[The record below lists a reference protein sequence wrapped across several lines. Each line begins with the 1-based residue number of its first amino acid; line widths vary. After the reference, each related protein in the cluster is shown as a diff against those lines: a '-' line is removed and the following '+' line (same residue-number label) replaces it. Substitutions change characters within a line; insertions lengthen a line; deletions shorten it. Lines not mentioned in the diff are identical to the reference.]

1 MYQKRFSGPT
11 GTMIK
16 VLFSTISIPHI
27 SYRHNAARVKK
38 QITIY
43 QSLKGLSAGK
53 DIIMYNTYIPNTNN
67 ISAIFGTAT
76 PVCMNA
82 PALQIYAQEHDLN
95 PELLR
100 YQFRIADQEDI
111 DRWGTVAEGMKAE
124 DFQTLWIAAQDTHT
138 KEAYVAETG
147 VGRIW
152 CDIDGCDP
160 VPNARIEFL
169 EHMWDAAHMP
179 LDGFAAEA
187 HMTIGDLGRFL
198 AIDRQTFLD
207 WRDNAG
213 NIPEYARI
221 MMARALR
228 ILPTIMN
235 NSFDPNLTPQDFWCL
250 WVNAVETHRKD
261 HYICDNGMSYV
272 WPDNNDNLDA
282 RVAYLERLW
291 DTAHMN
297 MDAFASASGVSIGD
311 LCRLMGIDRQSLLAW
326 SADSGTIPEYI
337 RVMLSRAIGMI

>member
-1 MYQKRFSGPT
+1 MYQKRFSCPT
-11 GTMIK
+11 GTVIK
-16 VLFSTISIPHI
+16 VLFDTISIPYI
-27 SYRHNAARVKK
+27 GYRHNATHVKK
-38 QITIY
+38 VLTLS
-43 QSLKGLSAGK
+43 QSLKGPSAGK

-82 PALQIYAQEHDLN
+82 PALQAYAREHDLN

-100 YQFRIADQEDI
+100 YQFRVANQDDI
-111 DRWGTVAEGMKAE
+111 DRWGTIAEGMKTE
-124 DFQTLWIAAQDTHT
+124 DFQTLWITAQDTPT

-152 CDIDGCDP
+152 CDIDCYDP
-160 VPNARIEFL
+160 VPDARIEFL
-169 EHMWDAAHMP
+169 EKVWDTAHMP
-179 LDGFAAEA
+179 LDEFAAEA
-187 HMTIGDLGRFL
+187 NMSIGDLGRFL

-207 WRDNAG
+207 WRANAG

-228 ILPTIMN
+228 LLPTIMN
-235 NSFDPNLTPQDFWCL
+235 NSFDPHLAPQDFWCL
-250 WVNAVETHRKD
+250 WINAVETHRKD

-272 WPDNNDNLDA
+272 WPDNKDNLDA
-282 RVAYLERLW
+282 RVAYLECLW
-291 DTAHMN
+291 DTAHMS
-297 MDAFASASGVSIGD
+297 MDLFVGASGMSIGD
-311 LCRLMGIDRQSLLAW
+311 LCRFMAIDRQSFLAW
-326 SADSGTIPEYI
+326 SADPGSIPEYI